1 MERALEDSPLWQ
13 RIASPFRNFGAVAGM
28 LYVIDRLLR
37 RLSPRLALY
46 VYEFMAQPIVERAL
60 LSANLAKNLSFI
72 DIEAGHPDVQRMP
85 ARPEIKAARFAQ
97 GAKCLGA
104 YRKGNLIGYM
114 WWCREAYDEDEVRCT
129 YVLADRVRTV
139 FDFDFYIFPD
149 HRMGTAF
156 LGVWHGAN
164 QLLRSHGIAYTFSR
178 MTRFNLASRRAHTRL
193 GARCVG
199 RALFLQ
205 MGGVQAML
213 ADMRPYVAL
222 SLTRS
227 TRTRLVVG
235 LPRS

>member
-1 MERALEDSPLWQ
+1 
-13 RIASPFRNFGAVAGM
+13 M
-28 LYVIDRLLR
+28 LYTIDRLLR

-46 VYEFMAQPIVERAL
+46 AYEFMAQPIVERSL
-60 LSANLAKNLSFI
+60 LSANLSKNLSFI
-72 DIEAGHPDVQRMP
+72 EIGEGHPDVQRMP

-104 YRKGNLIGYM
+104 YRNGNLIGYM

-129 YVLADRVRTV
+129 YVLADRERTV
-139 FDFDFYIFPD
+139 FDFDFYIFPE
-149 HRMGTAF
+149 HRMGIAF

-164 QLLRSHGIAYTFSR
+164 QVLRSHRIAYTFSR

-205 MGGVQAML
+205 MGAVQAML
-213 ADMRPYVAL
+213 ADMRPYVSL
-222 SLTRS
+222 SLTRA

-235 LPRS
+235 LPHS